1 MKPLARLQQISVLV
15 VGTVLCV
22 CQYSSA
28 QLAEAYPNESKEDVG
43 GRLADRHLSESR
55 ANYIQAG
62 IPGHLGLD
70 GTGLIVGV
78 GVARAAAR
86 TR

>member
-1 MKPLARLQQISVLV
+1 MKLLARLQQISVLV
-15 VGTVLCV
+15 VGIVLCV

-43 GRLADRHLSESR
+43 GWLADRHLSESR

-62 IPGHLGLD
+62 IPGLS
-70 GTGLIVGV
+70 LIHI
-78 GVARAAAR
+78 
-86 TR
+86 